1 LAFAVGERAA
11 PVVAVEIADGE
22 IFVIASAL
30 ERTDPVSLPA
40 IVRVAGRE
48 LPAVA
53 ENISPGGAFL
63 RVALPPELEEIV
75 ASIVLPHGKDLHV
88 RASVCWRRAEPPG
101 VGVKFDRF
109 LEPKVMAR

>member
-1 LAFAVGERAA
+1 MTTPDASKRKFERRA
-11 PVVAVEIADGE
+11 
-22 IFVIASAL
+22 
-30 ERTDPVSLPA
+30 VSLA
-40 IVRVAGRE
+40 AVVRIAGRE
-48 LPAVA
+48 LPAIA

-63 RVALPPELEEIV
+63 RVELPLEQEEIV

-88 RASVCWRRAEPPG
+88 RARICWRRGEPPG

>member
-1 LAFAVGERAA
+1 MTTRDARKRKFER
-11 PVVAVEIADGE
+11 
-22 IFVIASAL
+22 
-30 ERTDPVSLPA
+30 RPVSLPA

-109 LEPKVMAR
+109 LEPKVLAR

>member
-1 LAFAVGERAA
+1 MTTRHATKRKFERRA
-11 PVVAVEIADGE
+11 
-22 IFVIASAL
+22 
-30 ERTDPVSLPA
+30 VSLPA
-40 IVRVAGRE
+40 VVRVAGRE

-63 RVALPPELEEIV
+63 RVELPADQEEIV

-88 RASVCWRRAEPPG
+88 RARVCWRREQPPG

-109 LEPKVMAR
+109 LEPKVLGR